1 MSKDRRLGRGLQA
14 LLGATSESSE
24 ASESESS
31 KAQQPPTAQAPVH
44 ANADQIL
51 RIPIDQIDENPFQP
65 RTAFSETEI
74 NSLAE
79 SLQAHDILQPI
90 LLRENDGRYQL
101 ISGERRWRAA
111 TQAGWSTIPARIR
124 NEDDRTVAELAIVEN
139 LQRKDLNALEKA
151 TSFKQYLDNHQCTQ
165 DELAKRLSIDRST
178 IANLIRLL
186 ELPQAVQD
194 EVMAEHIS
202 AGHARALLPLGNAK
216 QQIKLCK
223 KVVNKGLSVRATEEL
238 VHKTIYS
245 EDQKP
250 EKPSTRQRSNSENTK
265 SPHVTN
271 LEAELKF
278 ALGTKVDINETGG
291 GKGKIV
297 IHFNSH
303 IEFERLRR
311 SLSGQS
317 NPGVRNAG

>member
-1 MSKDRRLGRGLQA
+1 MSKERRLGRGLQA

-24 ASESESS
+24 STSAQRPSTQTPTSASE
-31 KAQQPPTAQAPVH
+31 
-44 ANADQIL
+44 DQIL

-65 RTAFSETEI
+65 RTSFSESEI
-74 NSLAE
+74 DSLAE

-90 LLRENDGRYQL
+90 LVREHGSRYQL

-111 TQAGWSTIPARIR
+111 TQAGWSTIPARVR

-186 ELPQAVQD
+186 ELPQAVQ
-194 EVMAEHIS
+194 EEIMAEHIS

-216 QQIKLCK
+216 QQIKFCK
-223 KVVNKGLSVRATEEL
+223 KIVNKGLSVRATEDL

-245 EDQKP
+245 DDQKP
-250 EKPSTRQRSNSENTK
+250 GKPPKQHQADSGDAK

-278 ALGTKVDINETGG
+278 ALGTKVDINESGG

-317 NPGVRNAG
+317 NPNARNAG

>member
-14 LLGATSESSE
+14 LLGATTESSESSN
-24 ASESESS
+24 
-31 KAQQPPTAQAPVH
+31 AQQQPAQSPVQH
-44 ANADQIL
+44 GEDQIL
-51 RIPIDQIDENPFQP
+51 RIPVDQIDENPFQP
-65 RTAFSETEI
+65 RTTFSETEI
-74 NSLAE
+74 DSLAE

-90 LLRENDGRYQL
+90 LVREHGSRYQL

-194 EVMAEHIS
+194 EIMAEQIS

-216 QQIKLCK
+216 QQIKFCK
-223 KVVNKGLSVRATEEL
+223 KIVKKGLSVRATEDL
-238 VHKTIYS
+238 VHKTIYA

-250 EKPSTRQRSNSENTK
+250 GKPPAQPGPDSENAK

-311 SLSGQS
+311 SLSGQTNS
-317 NPGVRNAG
+317 SARNAG

>member
-1 MSKDRRLGRGLQA
+1 MSKERRLGRGLQA

-24 ASESESS
+24 SSESS
-31 KAQQPPTAQAPVH
+31 STQRPSAQTPTPASE
-44 ANADQIL
+44 DQIL
-51 RIPIDQIDENPFQP
+51 RIPIDQIEENPFQP
-65 RTAFSETEI
+65 RTAFSESEI
-74 NSLAE
+74 DSLAE

-90 LLRENDGRYQL
+90 LVREHGSRYQL

-111 TQAGWSTIPARIR
+111 TQAGWSTIPARVR

-186 ELPQAVQD
+186 ELPKSVQD
-194 EVMAEHIS
+194 EIMAENIS
-202 AGHARALLPLGNAK
+202 AGHGRALLPLGNAK
-216 QQIKLCK
+216 QQVKFCK
-223 KVVNKGLSVRATEEL
+223 KIVNKGLSVRATEDL

-245 EDQKP
+245 DDQKP
-250 EKPSTRQRSNSENTK
+250 GKPSKQHQTDSGDAK

-278 ALGTKVDINETGG
+278 ALGTKVDINESGG

-317 NPGVRNAG
+317 NPNARNAG

>member
-1 MSKDRRLGRGLQA
+1 MSKERRLGRGLQA

-24 ASESESS
+24 SSESNSTRQTSAQSPTPASE
-31 KAQQPPTAQAPVH
+31 
-44 ANADQIL
+44 DQIL

-65 RTAFSETEI
+65 RTAFSESEI
-74 NSLAE
+74 DSLAE

-90 LLRENDGRYQL
+90 LVREHGSRYQL

-111 TQAGWSTIPARIR
+111 TQAGWSTIPARVR

-151 TSFKQYLDNHQCTQ
+151 TSFRQYLDNHECTQ

-194 EVMAEHIS
+194 EIMAEHIS

-216 QQIKLCK
+216 QQIKFCK
-223 KVVNKGLSVRATEEL
+223 KIVNKGLSVRATEDL
-238 VHKTIYS
+238 VHKTIYA

-250 EKPSTRQRSNSENTK
+250 GKPSTQPGKDSENTK

-317 NPGVRNAG
+317 NSSARNAG

>member
-1 MSKDRRLGRGLQA
+1 MSKDRRLGKGLQA
-14 LLGATSESSE
+14 LLGATTDARGSNTESDH
-24 ASESESS
+24 
-31 KAQQPPTAQAPVH
+31 PAPQTPKVPLE
-44 ANADQIL
+44 DQIL
-51 RIPIDQIDENPFQP
+51 RIPVDQIDENPFQP
-65 RTAFSETEI
+65 RTSFSESEI
-74 NSLAE
+74 DSLAE

-90 LLRENDGRYQL
+90 LVRQSGDRYQL

-111 TQAGWSTIPARIR
+111 TQAGWSTIPARVR

-165 DELAKRLSIDRST
+165 EELAKRLSIDRST

-186 ELPQAVQD
+186 ELPQVVQD
-194 EVMAEHIS
+194 EIMSENIS

-216 QQIKLCK
+216 QQIKFCK
-223 KVVNKGLSVRATEEL
+223 KILKKGLSVRATEDL
-238 VHKTIYS
+238 VHKTIYA
-245 EDQKP
+245 EDQTTDSNKS
-250 EKPSTRQRSNSENTK
+250 KVPSGTTPAK

-278 ALGTKVDINETGG
+278 ALGTKVDINESGG

-303 IEFERLRR
+303 VEFERLRR

-317 NPGVRNAG
+317 NQSTRNAG